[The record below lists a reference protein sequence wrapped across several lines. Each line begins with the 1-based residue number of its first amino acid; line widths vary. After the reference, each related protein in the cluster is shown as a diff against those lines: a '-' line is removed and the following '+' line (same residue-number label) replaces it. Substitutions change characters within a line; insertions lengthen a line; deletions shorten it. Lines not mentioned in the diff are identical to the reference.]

1 MPGSIENLTPSS
13 LNRLAVVGL
22 VLFTILA
29 VVGLFA
35 LPTLTAW
42 GVPFRWAFAVLVV
55 VEYLAAVGAGASA
68 YLLYDDR
75 SLE

>member
-1 MPGSIENLTPSS
+1 MLGSIENLTPSS
-13 LNRLAVVGL
+13 LNPLAVVGL

-29 VVGLFA
+29 IVGLFA
-35 LPTLTAW
+35 LPALMTW
-42 GVPFRWAFAVLVV
+42 GVPFRWAFALLVV

-75 SLE
+75 TLE

>member
-1 MPGSIENLTPSS
+1 MLGRIDTLTPSS
-13 LNRLAVVGL
+13 LNPLAVVGL

-35 LPTLTAW
+35 LPTLMNW
-42 GVPFRWAFAVLVV
+42 GASFRWAFAVLVV

-75 SLE
+75 TLE